1 MSDSDDSRILL
12 SDVLGALVSGAAQAR
27 QIADTATVNL
37 AYLYRRHPLM
47 QSMAVPRL
55 RFRNIEVSLPV
66 LVKRVHSPAS
76 LKMLPVTQVAEAVA
90 GEVQRLAGMAAEK
103 MAFDRELLSE
113 GDAVYKDLSIG
124 IELWRALADPETR
137 ALQADFIREQFQA
150 RVYSFLEARGFDTPS
165 TLEPVIREEMSQAAR
180 TGVKR
185 LVRDILLRALHL
197 ITPTNEAPAGLM
209 DMTAQECAERLA
221 ERIGHSDAYIEAENK
236 RDYLRKLFKDISE
249 NQRYGKIVRAAGQ
262 AASDL
267 CFSVEPAPAE
277 LELEVCT
284 DDIKNKADAGT
295 LTHLRFNLLEEGLS
309 WIEDEQGSR
318 LISE

>member
-1 MSDSDDSRILL
+1 MPDSDDSRVLL
-12 SDVLGALVSGAAQAR
+12 SDILGALVSGAAQAR
-27 QIADTATVNL
+27 QIADMATVNL
-37 AYLYRRHPLM
+37 AHLYRRHPLM

-55 RFRNIEVSLPV
+55 RFRSIEVSLPV
-66 LVKRVHSPAS
+66 LVKGVRPSTA
-76 LKMLPVTQVAEAVA
+76 LKMIPAIRVAEAVA
-90 GEVQRLAGMAAEK
+90 DEVQRLAGMAAEK
-103 MAFDRELLSE
+103 MAFDRELLSG
-113 GDAVYKDLSIG
+113 GDAAYKDLSIG
-124 IELWRALADPETR
+124 IGLWRALADPEVRTLS
-137 ALQADFIREQFQA
+137 AESIREQFQA
-150 RVYSFLEARGFDTPS
+150 RVYSFLEARGLDTAS
-165 TLEPVIREEMSQAAR
+165 TLEPIIREEMSQAAR

-197 ITPTNEAPAGLM
+197 ISPESETPVGLLGSG
-209 DMTAQECAERLA
+209 AQECAERLA
-221 ERIGHSDAYIEAENK
+221 KSIGQSDAYIDAANK
-236 RDYLRKLFKDISE
+236 REYLRKLFKDISE
-249 NQRYGKIVRAAGQ
+249 NRRYGKIIQAAGQ
-262 AASDL
+262 AASDM